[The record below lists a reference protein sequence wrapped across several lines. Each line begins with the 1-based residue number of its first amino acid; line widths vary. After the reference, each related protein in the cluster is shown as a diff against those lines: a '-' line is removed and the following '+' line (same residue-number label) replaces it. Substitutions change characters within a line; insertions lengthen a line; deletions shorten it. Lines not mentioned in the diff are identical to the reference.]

1 MKQITWENK
10 DISIGAALFPDRK
23 KPSIIIRKGV
33 IYEEY
38 GFFKNEALANLFVE
52 ELGKLVGAK
61 TEEEQ
66 GDKQ

>member
-1 MKQITWENK
+1 MKQIIWENK

-23 KPSIIIRKGV
+23 KPSLIIRKGV
-33 IYEEY
+33 ICEEY

-52 ELGKLVGAK
+52 ELGKLIGAK

-66 GDKQ
+66 

>member
-33 IYEEY
+33 ICEEY
-38 GFFKNEALANLFVE
+38 GFFKNEAVANLFVE
-52 ELGKLVGAK
+52 ELGKLIGANR
-61 TEEEQ
+61 E
-66 GDKQ
+66 D